1 MFDVSFLEMLVIA
14 VIALVVLGPER
25 LPGFIRTVGL
35 MIGRMKRG
43 FADVRA
49 QVEREIGADEIRQQL
64 HNEKIMSSLE
74 KGKGTESDQEKN
86 LSKPVSNVK
95 RNSNPSVTSPDQT
108 TAAVPDEQVALK
120 PDTPAS
126 TTDHPGTLGDL
137 KKPVAEPQTPDHE
150 R

>member
-1 MFDVSFLEMLVIA
+1 MFDVSFLELLVIA

-35 MIGRMKRG
+35 MIGRAKRG

-74 KGKGTESDQEKN
+74 KKGGKDQDKN
-86 LSKPVSNVK
+86 LGKPVSNVK
-95 RNSNPSVTSPDQT
+95 RNSSESVTATDQT
-108 TAAVPDEQVALK
+108 TAAVLDEQPALQPTDQVSK
-120 PDTPAS
+120 A
-126 TTDHPGTLGDL
+126 DHPGTLDN
-137 KKPVAEPQTPDHE
+137 PNVPAAEPQTSHHE

>member
-1 MFDVSFLEMLVIA
+1 MFDVSFLELLVIA

-74 KGKGTESDQEKN
+74 KKAKKPEGDSPP
-86 LSKPVSNVK
+86 KPVSNVK
-95 RNSNPSVTSPDQT
+95 RNSNASVTQADQT
-108 TAAVPDEQVALK
+108 IAAAPDEQAD
-120 PDTPAS
+120 PSDT
-126 TTDHPGTLGDL
+126 TGHPGTIGD
-137 KKPVAEPQTPDHE
+137 PNDTAAEPQTPPHE

>member
-1 MFDVSFLEMLVIA
+1 MFDVSFLELLVIG

-64 HNEKIMSSLE
+64 HNENIMSALE
-74 KGKGTESDQEKN
+74 N
-86 LSKPVSNVK
+86 KPKKSNDAQSPKPASNVK
-95 RNSNPSVTSPDQT
+95 RNGNQSVTPADQT
-108 TAAVPDEQVALK
+108 TTATSEEPLALQPD
-120 PDTPAS
+120 DPAS
-126 TTDHPGTLGDL
+126 PTDNPSSLGNPTDS
-137 KKPVAEPQTPDHE
+137 VAEPQTPHHE

>member
-1 MFDVSFLEMLVIA
+1 MFDVSFLELLVIA

-35 MIGRMKRG
+35 MIGRAKRG

-74 KGKGTESDQEKN
+74 KKGSKDQDKN

-95 RNSNPSVTSPDQT
+95 RNSSESVTATDQT
-108 TAAVPDEQVALK
+108 TAAVSDPKAALE
-120 PDTPAS
+120 PADPAS
-126 TTDHPGTLGDL
+126 TADHPGTLDNPDA
-137 KKPVAEPQTPDHE
+137 PVAEPQTPHHE

>member
-1 MFDVSFLEMLVIA
+1 MFDVSFLELLVIA

-35 MIGRMKRG
+35 MIGRAKRG

-74 KGKGTESDQEKN
+74 KKGGKDQDKN
-86 LSKPVSNVK
+86 LGKPVSNVK
-95 RNSNPSVTSPDQT
+95 RNSSESVTATDQT
-108 TAAVPDEQVALK
+108 TAAVLDEQPALQ
-120 PDTPAS
+120 PTDPVS
-126 TTDHPGTLGDL
+126 TADHPGTLDN
-137 KKPVAEPQTPDHE
+137 PNVPAAEPQTSHHE

>member
-1 MFDVSFLEMLVIA
+1 MFDVSFLELLVIA

-35 MIGRMKRG
+35 MIGRAKRG

-74 KGKGTESDQEKN
+74 KGGKDQDKN

-95 RNSNPSVTSPDQT
+95 RNSSESVTATDQT
-108 TAAVPDEQVALK
+108 TAAVSDQEAALE
-120 PDTPAS
+120 PTDLTS
-126 TTDHPGTLGDL
+126 TADHPGTLDN
-137 KKPVAEPQTPDHE
+137 PDATVAEPQTPHHE

>member
-1 MFDVSFLEMLVIA
+1 MFDVSFLELLVIA

-35 MIGRMKRG
+35 MIGRAKRG

-64 HNEKIMSSLE
+64 HNEKIMSSLD
-74 KGKGTESDQEKN
+74 KKSSKDQDKN
-86 LSKPVSNVK
+86 QSRPVSNVK
-95 RNSNPSVTSPDQT
+95 RNSSENVTATDQT
-108 TAAVPDEQVALK
+108 TAAVSDHQAAPQPAD
-120 PDTPAS
+120 PAS
-126 TTDHPGTLGDL
+126 TAEHPGTLDN
-137 KKPVAEPQTPDHE
+137 PIAPAEEPQKPHHE

>member
-1 MFDVSFLEMLVIA
+1 MFDISFLELLVIA

-35 MIGRMKRG
+35 MIGRVKRG

-64 HNEKIMSSLE
+64 HNEKIMAALE
-74 KGKGTESDQEKN
+74 KQDKKSQPQAET
-86 LSKPVSNVK
+86 KPASNV
-95 RNSNPSVTSPDQT
+95 RRSHESVTQT
-108 TAAVPDEQVALK
+108 GQTAPLTAE
-120 PDTPAS
+120 TPADS
-126 TTDHPGTLGDL
+126 LPEA
-137 KKPVAEPQTPDHE
+137 PQEPPAEPQNTIHE

>member
-1 MFDVSFLEMLVIA
+1 MFDVSFLELLVIA

-64 HNEKIMSSLE
+64 HNENIMSALE
-74 KGKGTESDQEKN
+74 K
-86 LSKPVSNVK
+86 KPKKKDDAPAPASNVK
-95 RNSNPSVTSPDQT
+95 RNGNQSVTPADQT
-108 TAAVPDEQVALK
+108 TTATSEEPVALQ
-120 PDTPAS
+120 PDDPAS
-126 TTDHPGTLGDL
+126 PTDHPGTTGNPTDS
-137 KKPVAEPQTPDHE
+137 VAEPQTPHHE

>member
-1 MFDVSFLEMLVIA
+1 MFDISFLELLVIA

-35 MIGRMKRG
+35 MIGRIKRG

-64 HNEKIMSSLE
+64 HNEKIMAALE
-74 KGKGTESDQEKN
+74 KQDKKSQPKEEAEPT
-86 LSKPVSNVK
+86 SNVS
-95 RNSNPSVTSPDQT
+95 RSHESVTQPVQ
-108 TAAVPDEQVALK
+108 TAAEPSPAE
-120 PDTPAS
+120 TPPGNL
-126 TTDHPGTLGDL
+126 TDAPTE
-137 KKPVAEPQTPDHE
+137 PAAEPQNTTHE